1 MTGLPSQGKARRR
14 GEISPDAR
22 NPDNA
27 WTPANT
33 GANEEAVLGRDIF
46 KHLAEL
52 GAQTFRRQACGI
64 DQQLIERCALQ
75 RRDAQCGQDLLLPDS
90 LLQRAQRQVRSF
102 AGSLRFHDRRVAA
115 TGDTHGR

>member
-1 MTGLPSQGKARRR
+1 MLLENLRRSEALLVFQMIGNDRFARAQGKARRR

-22 NPDNA
+22 NPDNS

-64 DQQLIERCALQ
+64 DQQLIERYALQ
-75 RRDAQCGQDLLLPDS
+75 RRDAQLGQDLLLPYS
-90 LLQRAQRQVRSF
+90 LLQRAQ
-102 AGSLRFHDRRVAA
+102 
-115 TGDTHGR
+115 